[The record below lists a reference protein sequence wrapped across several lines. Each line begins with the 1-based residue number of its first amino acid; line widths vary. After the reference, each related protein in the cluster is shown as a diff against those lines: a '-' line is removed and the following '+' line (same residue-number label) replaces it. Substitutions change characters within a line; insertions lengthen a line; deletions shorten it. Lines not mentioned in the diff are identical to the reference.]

1 MLARITRIK
10 QSILLITLAL
20 ASGLL
25 AKPMVPACHSNEL
38 PPGSIRLG
46 TLSVHYP
53 DHHPDHAPENP
64 KLLKNF
70 RNNKKDIFDGVI
82 LANTQGD
89 ARIHIY
95 GHSPQLTHFAVWVPK
110 SNIMIKGSVRAGTPI
125 VLNCPPETHYK
136 GSGPVLY
143 LTGFDKGEDRAGPS
157 NRRQTDLQKDGG
169 PDSTESS
176 SFSYFQHQPQWK

>member
-70 RNNKKDIFDGVI
+70 RNNKKDIFDGDLFE
-82 LANTQGD
+82 LALQSYLIAPLRLTTKAVAQYSTSLDSIREKTVLARQIGVKQIFKRTE
-89 ARIHIY
+89 ARIQQNHLA
-95 GHSPQLTHFAVWVPK
+95 SLT
-110 SNIMIKGSVRAGTPI
+110 SNISHSGSEHVED
-125 VLNCPPETHYK
+125 PP
-136 GSGPVLY
+136 
-143 LTGFDKGEDRAGPS
+143 F
-157 NRRQTDLQKDGG
+157 
-169 PDSTESS
+169 
-176 SFSYFQHQPQWK
+176 